1 MNQAFPALTES
12 AYRRNFAGT
21 PISRSQSHSANIR
34 DSALKTNKRA
44 KVAFLKICDSLSSG
58 LCAERDEDPNLDIKS
73 RIMVKSHHHIIAL
86 PTMSKVDFL
95 QKLDEGIADSTEHN
109 VHNHSGNSIMK
120 RTLSDNV
127 LTKNTVVDGYLAKSD
142 AWIDQ
147 LSPTTVFI
155 SGIAMLLL
163 IGIANNGSELESGDH
178 F

>member
-12 AYRRNFAGT
+12 AYRQNFAGT
-21 PISRSQSHSANIR
+21 PISRSQSHSATIR
-34 DSALKTNKRA
+34 DSALVTNKRA

-58 LCAERDEDPNLDIKS
+58 LCAERDEDPKLDPKS
-73 RIMVKSHHHIIAL
+73 RIMVKSHHIIAL
-86 PTMSKVDFL
+86 PTMSKLDFL
-95 QKLDEGIADSTEHN
+95 QKLDEGIADSTEHK
-109 VHNHSGNSIMK
+109 VHNHSGNSILK
-120 RTLSDNV
+120 RTVSDNV
-127 LTKNTVVDGYLAKSD
+127 LTKNIGVDGYRAKSD

-155 SGIAMLLL
+155 SGIAMLIL